1 VQGITAMKAIWQ
13 VIGVSAVL
21 HGILV
26 IYSEWHDR
34 NFMFKY
40 TDIDYWVFTDAARAV
55 AAGLPPYARP
65 TYRYTP
71 FLAWLLL
78 PAHWIH
84 ESFGKVLF
92 SFVDLIV
99 GFLIY
104 RLLRLKGWYSLDAA
118 RYAAFFWLLNPVA
131 LAISTRGNAESL
143 VCACVLGVIYL
154 LLTRKRGAAAVL
166 FGVAV
171 HFKLFP
177 IIYAPSILLFLGL
190 IHGLAERRHTKD
202 GEALEQSSSMASIH
216 MDPIPS
222 GHASAL
228 SSLVPS
234 SSQIGIGLRGLAP
247 IGVRLSSS
255 PLVRSASP
263 NRLAESLSAA
273 SVGLGGA
280 ISASSSHLPN
290 LASSALLLHRRH
302 QTSPVKTMCIS
313 RHDLHEDVPLLDGG
327 LIKPCKARQIVD
339 HSGTKIT
346 IHPPSHVLV
355 SLFNG
360 RITFKSSHAM
370 FSFISCVVFASLT
383 AISYALYGKMFWEE
397 ALMYHL
403 VRKDHRHN
411 FSPYFLPFYLESV
424 QALPSWLSLATFIPQ
439 LLLLIA
445 IAWKYARRDLP
456 FAAFLQTFVF
466 VTFNK
471 VCTSQYFLWY
481 LCFVPIIS
489 TSLRRMSPVKWVLI
503 SVVWLAGQAVWLHY
517 NYLFEHLG
525 RNTFMEMWLSAL
537 AFLSINVLLIGFF
550 IKHHFLAVK
559 I

>member
-1 VQGITAMKAIWQ
+1 MKAIWQ
-13 VIGVSAVL
+13 VIGVSSFL

-26 IYSEWHDR
+26 AYSEWHDR
-34 NFMFKY
+34 NFQFKY
-40 TDIDYWVFTDAARAV
+40 TDIDYWVFIDAARAV
-55 AAGLPPYARP
+55 MAGLPPYARP

-71 FLAWLLL
+71 LLAWMLL

-143 VCACVLGVIYL
+143 VCASVLGVIYL
-154 LLTRKRGAAAVL
+154 LLTRQRTAAAVL
-166 FGVAV
+166 FGLSV

-177 IIYAPSILLFLGL
+177 VIYTPSILLFLGL
-190 IHGLAERRHTKD
+190 IHVLPEKKLATGADATEKS
-202 GEALEQSSSMASIH
+202 ASMASIL
-216 MDPIPS
+216 MEPIPS
-222 GHASAL
+222 GNGSGLGSMAPSA
-228 SSLVPS
+228 
-234 SSQIGIGLRGLAP
+234 SQIGIGLRALVPAGM
-247 IGVRLSSS
+247 RLSSS
-255 PLVRSASP
+255 PLIRSASP
-263 NRLAESLSAA
+263 NRLAESLSMA

-280 ISASSSHLPN
+280 VSASSAHLPN
-290 LASSALLLHRRH
+290 MASSSLLLQHRRH
-302 QTSPVKTMCIS
+302 QTSPVKTMCVS
-313 RHDLHEDVPLLDGG
+313 RHELAEDVPLLDENADRM
-327 LIKPCKARQIVD
+327 LKIRKMVSQ
-339 HSGTKIT
+339 SGAKIT
-346 IHPPSHVLV
+346 IHPPSRVLL

-360 RITFKSSHAM
+360 RLTLKSSHLM
-370 FSFISCVVFASLT
+370 FALISFTVFAACT
-383 AISYALYGKMFWEE
+383 ALSYALYGQMFWDE
-397 ALMYHL
+397 ALVYHL

-424 QALPSWLSLATFIPQ
+424 QPLPSWIPLAAFIPQ
-439 LLLLIA
+439 VLLLAA

-456 FAAFLQTFVF
+456 FAAFLQTFIF

-489 TSLRRMSPVKWVLI
+489 TSLRRMTALKWVAI
-503 SVVWLAGQAVWLHY
+503 CVAWLFGQAVWLYY

-525 RNTFMEMWLSAL
+525 QNTFMEMWLSSIL
-537 AFLSINVLLIGFF
+537 FLFINVILIIFF
-550 IKHHFLAVK
+550 IKHHFLSIK
-559 I
+559 G